1 MDEPTLRGLL
11 RLPPLGLRLLS
22 GVGQPLDRAVRWV
35 HSTDL
40 ADPTPFLADDLVLL
54 TTGSQFDGQVTAT
67 EYVAALSARG
77 VIGLGF
83 GTGVRRP
90 DVPGDLASAC
100 RHAGLPLFEVPY
112 ATPFI
117 AVARAHAEA
126 IAALAFARRSWAFD
140 TQRAL
145 AVAALRTHGLAAII
159 AELGRRLETWVAMFD
174 ASGALTIEHP
184 SGGMPAVAGD
194 ALATQ
199 VAEVL
204 ARGAE
209 TGRSIMIDG
218 HPLQLFTLGRSREL
232 RGVIVV
238 AAQTL
243 DSEARSVVTSV
254 IAMAGLALEQSD
266 QLAGSRRRLHSQL
279 LESLLLDDETLA
291 RRVLGAMPA
300 APVLVAVAPD
310 AVPGA
315 LEEWWE
321 RRRAERGSRV
331 FLAASDDGVVICL
344 PEADAA
350 LLDEA
355 AERFSIRIGVSD
367 PVAYSAFSRAHGQAL
382 SALRHGAGDRDAA
395 DSGGGA
401 GAGGRAIRFSEATAA
416 GILAALRT
424 DDAGLIAQSRL
435 ARLYDADPDLVRSLR
450 VWLEHDARFEQ
461 AAAALGIHRHT
472 LRSRVGQ
479 ASRLL
484 GTDLSAFPAR
494 AELWLLLQAAP

>member
-1 MDEPTLRGLL
+1 MNDPTLRGLL
-11 RLPPLGLRLLS
+11 RMPPLGLRLLS
-22 GVGQPLDRAVRWV
+22 GSDEPLDRAVRWV

-54 TTGSQFDGQVTAT
+54 TTGSQFDGQVTAA
-67 EYVAALSARG
+67 EYVDALSARG

-90 DVPGDLASAC
+90 DVPEDLAAAC
-100 RHAGLPLFEVPY
+100 RNAGLPLFEVAY

-174 ASGALTIEHP
+174 ASGTLTTEHP
-184 SGGMPAVAGD
+184 SGGTSAVAAD
-194 ALATQ
+194 ALAAQ

-204 ARGAE
+204 TRGAE
-209 TGRSIMIDG
+209 TGRSIIIDG
-218 HPLQLFTLGRSREL
+218 LPLQLFTLGRSREL
-232 RGVIVV
+232 RGVIVI
-238 AAQTL
+238 AAQSL

-266 QLAGSRRRLHSQL
+266 QLTRSRRRLHSQL
-279 LESLLLDDETLA
+279 LESLRLDDETLA
-291 RRVLGAMPA
+291 RRVLGAMPT
-300 APVLVAVAPD
+300 APVIVAVAPD

-344 PEADAA
+344 PEADTA

-355 AERFSIRIGVSD
+355 AESFGMRIGVSD
-367 PVAYSAFSRAHGQAL
+367 PVEYSSFSRAQGQAL
-382 SALRHGAGDRDAA
+382 SALRHGG
-395 DSGGGA
+395 SG
-401 GAGGRAIRFSEATAA
+401 AIRFAEATAS
-416 GILAALRT
+416 GIFAALRT

-435 ARLYDADPDLVRSLR
+435 ARLHDADPDLVRSLR
-450 VWLEHDARFEQ
+450 IWLEHDARFEQ

-472 LRSRVGQ
+472 LRSRVAQ

-484 GTDLSAFPAR
+484 GADLSTFPAR
-494 AELWLLLQAAP
+494 AELWLLLQAASP